1 MAKHF
6 QVDTGGTLT
15 TGLVYAKKRCLIC
28 EKLFE
33 KKIGVTK
40 KQWNNSKYCSLR
52 CFNST
57 KKGTKYS
64 KEHKEKISKGLKGRV
79 VSEKTRQK
87 LREKNINKPHLHA
100 RGDKNPNWRGGITE
114 ENHKIRGSLEST
126 LWRRSIF
133 IRGNFTCKK
142 YGIMGGVLHAHHINN
157 FAEFPEL
164 RFAIDN
170 GITLSDKAHKEFHK
184 KYGTRN
190 NSREQLNDFLNNG

>member
-64 KEHKEKISKGLKGRV
+64 KEHKE
-79 VSEKTRQK
+79 
-87 LREKNINKPHLHA
+87 
-100 RGDKNPNWRGGITE
+100 
-114 ENHKIRGSLEST
+114 
-126 LWRRSIF
+126 
-133 IRGNFTCKK
+133 
-142 YGIMGGVLHAHHINN
+142 
-157 FAEFPEL
+157 
-164 RFAIDN
+164 
-170 GITLSDKAHKEFHK
+170 FHK